1 MSSHDD
7 PAQILRHSL
16 AGAPR
21 KPRSSVAFS
30 FGSPADDSGIG
41 RLDLNDVLIRH
52 AQATFLM
59 RVAGTSM
66 REAGVDD
73 GDLVLVD
80 RAIHP
85 SHNHVVIAIV
95 DDGFVCRRLVVQ
107 PAQAARLCAADAA
120 VPDIVMVGDAGPQ
133 VWGVVTHA
141 IKSLPV

>member
-1 MSSHDD
+1 MSSNDG
-7 PAQILRHSL
+7 PTQLLRPVP

-30 FGSPADDSGIG
+30 FGSPVDDSGLG

-52 AQATFLM
+52 AQATFVM
-59 RVAGTSM
+59 RVAGASM
-66 REAGVDD
+66 REAGIDD

-85 SHNHVVIAIV
+85 SHDHVVIAIV

-107 PAQAARLCAADAA
+107 PPHAARLCAADAS
-120 VPDIVMVGDAGPQ
+120 VPDIVVAGEAGLQ